1 MLDVRWQDLG
11 LLDEAGL
18 TTYETHALVTL
29 MVFGVAD
36 AGTLCR
42 EGGIPTSKIY
52 RAMEKLAQMRLVQ
65 AQPTRPKLF
74 ASLPAE
80 AVTDRLTE
88 LARERADGFAKRA
101 RDLQRTLAELPKR
114 LHGRRTFVDLALG
127 AESHVK
133 RHLIHLA
140 GASRSVVSYLEHG
153 DLSAIDGAV
162 DDGFPIL
169 RRVARNAAER
179 EIDHRVVFGF
189 SYHTAPRL
197 LAFLKRH
204 GEDLGQVT
212 GVRYAGEL
220 GHPFHVVDGEIV
232 ILSLDHPFVPDGR
245 VASLL
250 VHDAELAQRLSDGF
264 EQLWTKAMRDLRE
277 ISFHPAGP
285 GDPRAPPFV
294 RGS

>member
-1 MLDVRWQDLG
+1 MREVRWQEFG

-18 TTYETHALVTL
+18 TTYETRALVTL

-52 RAMEKLAQMRLVQ
+52 RAMEKLARLRLVE

-74 ASLPAE
+74 AALSAE

-88 LARERADGFAKRA
+88 LAREKAERFASRA
-101 RDLQRTLAELPKR
+101 RDLQRTLAELPRR
-114 LHGRRTFVDLALG
+114 LQGRRTFVDLALG
-127 AESHVK
+127 VESHVK

-140 GASRSVVSYLEHG
+140 GASRSIVSYLEHG
-153 DLSAIDGAV
+153 DLTAIDRAV
-162 DDGFPIL
+162 DGGFPIL

-179 EIDHRVVFGF
+179 GIDHRIVFGF

-197 LAFLKRH
+197 LAFLRRH
-204 GEDLGQVT
+204 GEDLGHAT

-220 GHPFHVVDGEIV
+220 GHPFHVVDAEMV

-264 EQLWTKAMRDLRE
+264 EQLWTRAMRNLRE
-277 ISFHPAGP
+277 ISFHPAGLGGP
-285 GDPRAPPFV
+285 TA
-294 RGS
+294 